1 MIYVPPLFEEANQH
15 RHVFTKLAQSAVK
28 LGVESIIYDPIGT
41 GDSQK
46 DLVDISLAMWQEE
59 LTAQIVELR
68 ANSTQP
74 IVLCMPTSSVLLLT
88 ADIVEQVDALQLW
101 QPEFNGKK
109 FVQQFKRIALAQQ
122 LSIPQNQPVLTE
134 NPYVDIAGYY
144 MQKRLLEDLSLP
156 TIDSAFEQG
165 NSQKN
170 NQEHTQAC
178 TQIKCINFEWLSSA
192 DNELTLARKKQYQQL
207 TQLQQQT
214 QLITIAEPKYWQAT
228 SLTVP
233 QTLLVA
239 SLKALQEFIDG

>member
-15 RHVFTKLAQSAVK
+15 RHVFTKLALNALK
-28 LGVESIIYDPIGT
+28 LGVESIIYDPVGT

-46 DLVDISLAMWQEE
+46 NLVDISLTMWQEE
-59 LTAQIVELR
+59 LTAQIVQLR
-68 ANSTQP
+68 ENSNQP
-74 IVLCMPTSSVLLLT
+74 IVLCLPTSSVLLLT
-88 ADIVEQVDALQLW
+88 TDIVEQVDALQLW

-122 LSIPQNQPVLTE
+122 LSIPHSQSVPAE
-134 NPYVDIAGYY
+134 NPYVEIAGYY

-156 TIDSAFEQG
+156 TIDSVFTQA
-165 NSQKN
+165 NSQRN
-170 NQEHTQAC
+170 NQQNMQAC
-178 TQIKCINFEWLSSA
+178 SQIKCINIEWLSST

-228 SLTVP
+228 SLTIP
-233 QTLLVA
+233 QTLLA
-239 SLKALQEFIDG
+239 SSLQALQELIDG